1 MLSAICYAIRYMC
14 QAPEVGALLEPLLPA
29 LGDLLSQMAAAQPP
43 FGLAPQQ
50 AEALE
55 ERLCFC
61 LGLLAERWLITL
73 APHAAPPFLHALW
86 SYSMSRGLPQWRRC
100 VP

>member
-1 MLSAICYAIRYMC
+1 M
-14 QAPEVGALLEPLLPA
+14 QAPEVGELLEPLLPA
-29 LGDLLSQMAAAQPP
+29 LGDLLSQMAEAQPP
-43 FGLAPQQ
+43 FGLPPQE

-61 LGLLAERWLITL
+61 LGVLAERWLIHL

-86 SYSMSRGLPQWRRC
+86 SYSMARGLPQWRRC
-100 VP
+100 APGLSPSSEPKP